1 MTNIRIND
9 QSFGSVQFERIS
21 TEQCKKIHNASLEI
35 LARTGVRLHDE
46 EAVNLLKKAGAFIAE
61 GNRVRIPAGLVEK
74 ALSTV
79 PKRVTMYNRYGKPA
93 LYLEDYRCYY
103 GTGSDCLNIID
114 HRTGERRPSVLKD
127 IEEGIRLCDALPY
140 VDFVM
145 SMFLPEDKD
154 QRIYGQYQ
162 MEVMLNNT
170 TKPIVF
176 VTPDFEGCVDAVE
189 MTEAV
194 VGGAE
199 ALRQRPL
206 IACYINVTSA
216 LVHNQEALQKLLY
229 LSGKGL
235 PYAYIPV
242 TTGGINGPV
251 TPAGSIALNNAGML
265 AGLVLSQLK
274 REGSP
279 FIAPGMGVGALDMS
293 SMATVYF
300 DADFKGLA
308 AAMAHFYN
316 LPCFGIGGVSES
328 HMVDHETSAEAAI
341 SLFHETLFGANL
353 IHDLGFLDGGLT
365 GSFVQVVI
373 CNEIIRYLEH
383 FMAPIEVSDET
394 LALDIIDEMGP
405 EGEYLSH
412 DHTMTHFR
420 KIWIPDLFV
429 RNDYETWQNAGSK
442 NLTERATERVEK
454 ILAEHKPEPLPD
466 DVVQAV
472 NDIIQ
477 RAERNAGIKR

>member
-35 LARTGVRLHDE
+35 LARTGVRLHDK

-194 VGGAE
+194 AGGAE

-251 TPAGSIALNNAGML
+251 TPAGAIALNNAGML

-279 FIAPGMGVGALDMS
+279 FIAPGMGVSALDMS
-293 SMATVYF
+293 SMASVYF
-300 DADFKGLA
+300 DADFRGLA

-328 HMVDHETSAEAAI
+328 HMVDQETSAEAAI

-353 IHDLGFLDGGLT
+353 IHDLGFMDGGMT

-383 FMAPIEVSDET
+383 LMTSIEVSDET